1 MKIYTKKGDLG
12 QTSLLGGE
20 RVSKDHIRIEA
31 YGTVDELNSQI
42 GVVMC
47 EFTAGQKELKIIQDQ
62 LFSIGS
68 HLANSASSKFTL
80 APINKQW
87 IVDLEIKMDEMT
99 EQLSP
104 LKNFVLPGSDIANAH
119 CHVARCICRRAE
131 RLAVGLNQHEA
142 VDGNIV
148 KYLNRLSD
156 YLFTL
161 SRFITFKNGTKEIIW
176 EGWGRI

>member
-20 RVSKDHIRIEA
+20 RVAKDHVRIEA
-31 YGTVDELNSQI
+31 YGTLDELNSQI

-47 EFTAGQKELKIIQDQ
+47 LFDEAKSDLKIIQDQ

-68 HLANSASSKFTL
+68 HLANSASSNFKL
-80 APINKQW
+80 APINEKW
-87 IVDLEIKMDEMT
+87 ISDLEDKMDLMT
-99 EQLSP
+99 AELSP

-119 CHVARCICRRAE
+119 CHMARCICRRAE
-131 RLAVGLNQHEA
+131 RLAVGLLQHEA
-142 VDGNIV
+142 MDVNII

-156 YLFTL
+156 YLFTI
-161 SRFITFKNGTKEIIW
+161 SRFITFKRGSQEIIW
-176 EGWGRI
+176 EGRN